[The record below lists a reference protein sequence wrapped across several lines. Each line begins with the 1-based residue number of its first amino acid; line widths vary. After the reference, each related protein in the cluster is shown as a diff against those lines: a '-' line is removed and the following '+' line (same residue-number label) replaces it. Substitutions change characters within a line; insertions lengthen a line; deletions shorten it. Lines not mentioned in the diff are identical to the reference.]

1 MNPRR
6 DKENRRFIRLR
17 LALVGLAFLGAFLVL
32 VGRAVDL
39 QVFDQKHLEGLA
51 QREFMK
57 QAEVA
62 PRRGIIFDRNQEEL
76 AVSLDTDSV
85 FSRPLTITTPIST
98 GRKLA
103 KALDL
108 PVKKVIK
115 TLKSERR
122 FVWVARRV
130 SPQKAKQVRELK
142 LTGVGLVKEPRRFY
156 PYTSLACH
164 VLGFAGLDARGLEG
178 LEQGHDRVLRG
189 RIQKVTSMRDALG
202 RTIHLTPSA
211 FTSLPEGNHLILTL
225 DKGLQYQTEKI
236 LAATVARF
244 KAKAGQA
251 VVLIPQTGEILAMA
265 SVPAFNPN
273 VFGRFPRDFYRNRVI
288 TDTYEPGSTF
298 KAFVAAAAL
307 ISHKVDLEKRFDC
320 ENGKWRVGGRTIHDT
335 HPHGLLNLADI
346 IKFSSNIGAAKV
358 GQLVGA
364 EDLYKAFRAF
374 GFGQDTGV
382 DLPGESPGIL
392 RRPGSWRSVDLANI
406 CFGQGLAVTPLQLAL
421 AMAAVANGGVLMKPF
436 VVRAEVDQQ
445 ARLLRET
452 HPRLVRRVMTTAE
465 AKLLTAM
472 LTRVTETGGTGVKAQ
487 VPPFAVA
494 GKTGTAQKLNPKGG
508 YSHKDF
514 IASFVGFLPADDP
527 KVVVVVTIDTP
538 RGQHYGGV
546 VAGPAFAQIARTAL
560 YSLGMRPPSQES
572 QLIEAKAETG
582 RQAMEADAA
591 PDGPP
596 PASSLAAGLAPNLA
610 GMSLRE
616 VIRLGVS
623 GKFLVR
629 ASGWGRVVSQNPA
642 PGQPMSSSLSVR
654 LEPAGGGA

>member
-6 DKENRRFIRLR
+6 DMENRRFIRLR
-17 LALVGLAFLGAFLVL
+17 LVLVGLVFVGVFSVL
-32 VGRAVDL
+32 VARAVDL

-85 FSRPLTITTPIST
+85 FARPLTITTPQDT

-103 KALDL
+103 KALGL
-108 PVKKVIK
+108 RPGKVIK
-115 TLKSERR
+115 SLKSERR

-130 SPQKAKQVRELK
+130 SPQKARQVREMGLD
-142 LTGVGLVKEPRRFY
+142 GVGLVKEPRRFY

-178 LEQGHDRVLRG
+178 LEQGYDRVLRG
-189 RIQKVTSMRDALG
+189 RIRKVTSMRDALG

-211 FTSLPEGNHLILTL
+211 FTSLPEGNHLMLTL
-225 DKGLQYQTEKI
+225 DKGVQYQTEKI
-236 LAATVARF
+236 LAATVARYR
-244 KAKAGQA
+244 ARAGQA

-273 VFGRFPRDFYRNRVI
+273 VFARFPRSFYRNRVI

-298 KAFVAAAAL
+298 KAFVVAAAL
-307 ISHKVDLEKRFDC
+307 ISHRVDLEKRFDC
-320 ENGKWRVGGRTIHDT
+320 ENGKWYVGGRTIHDA
-335 HPHGLLNLADI
+335 HPHKLLNLADI
-346 IKFSSNIGAAKV
+346 VKFSSNIGAAKV
-358 GQLVGA
+358 GQIVGA
-364 EDLYKAFRAF
+364 EELYRIFKSF
-374 GFGQDTGV
+374 GFGKDTGV

-392 RRPGSWRSVDLANI
+392 RRPGSWRAVDLANI
-406 CFGQGLAVTPLQLAL
+406 CFGQGVAVTTLQMAQ
-421 AMAAVANGGVLMKPF
+421 AMAAVANGGVLMRPF

-452 HPRLVRRVMTTAE
+452 HPLPVRRVMTANE

-472 LTRVTETGGTGVKAQ
+472 LARVTEEGGTGVKAQ
-487 VPPFAVA
+487 VPPLAVA

-508 YSHKDF
+508 YSHRDF
-514 IASFVGFLPADDP
+514 ISSFIGFLPADDP
-527 KVVVVVTIDTP
+527 KVVVMVAIDTP

-546 VAGPAFAQIARTAL
+546 VAGPAFAHIARVAL
-560 YSLGMRPPSQES
+560 KSLGWRPPSTES
-572 QLIEAKAETG
+572 QLIEAKARPTP
-582 RQAMEADAA
+582 RPAAQAAH
-591 PDGPP
+591 DGPT
-596 PASSLAAGLAPNLA
+596 PAASLAAGIAPNFA
-610 GMSLRE
+610 GMSLRQ
-616 VIRLGVS
+616 VLQLGVD
-623 GKFLVR
+623 GKFSVK
-629 ASGWGRVVSQNPA
+629 ANGWGRVVSQRPA
-642 PGQPMSSSLSVR
+642 PGQPLGTTLAVR